1 MAIFS
6 GTTVGVFSLFVKPLQ
21 TEFGWGRGEVMLAF
35 SLFFLVMGLSA
46 PFTGKLIDR
55 YGVRGIITGGSLAG
69 GVSFVSL
76 YFLQSIWHFYAAFT
90 VIGVAMAALGQV
102 PASAMVSN
110 WFRKRRGTAIGVMS
124 TGIGLGILVL
134 VPIVGGY
141 FIPHFGWRPSYLF
154 LAAVVWILIPLALF
168 VVRTKPAEMGLLPY
182 GISSAEDMAAEV
194 SSGSMGGLNLKK
206 AMGTAAFWLISITFF
221 VNGLSSMGV
230 IQNQVP
236 HLQDIGFR
244 LVTAS
249 SALTALGIGSAVGK
263 LFFGWLCDRI
273 QPKYACAI
281 SLLLLAAGTLILV
294 NVTPETASTVIWI
307 YAIILGLG
315 AGGWLPTMSMLINT
329 NFGLTSYGVLFGML
343 TLVQSVGAAIGPP
356 FAGFMFDTL
365 GGYQSAFIILLAL
378 YAVALPTILAV
389 RRPKEMTPS
398 PGFTA

>member
-1 MAIFS
+1 
-6 GTTVGVFSLFVKPLQ
+6 
-21 TEFGWGRGEVMLAF
+21 MLAF

-55 YGVRGIITGGSLAG
+55 YGVRGVITGGSLAG

-102 PASAMVSN
+102 PASTMVSN
-110 WFRKRRGTAIGVMS
+110 WFQKRRGTAIGVMS

-134 VPIVGGY
+134 APIVGGY

-168 VVRTKPAEMGLLPY
+168 VVRTRPADMGLFPY
-182 GISSAEDMAAEV
+182 GISSPQEMAADI
-194 SSGSMGGLNLKK
+194 SSGITGGFTLKK
-206 AMGTAAFWLISITFF
+206 AAGTAAFWLISITFF
-221 VNGLSSMGV
+221 INGLSSLGV

-236 HLQDIGFR
+236 HLQDIGFP

-249 SALTALGIGSAVGK
+249 SALTALGIGGAVGK
-263 LFFGWLCDRI
+263 FFFGWLCDRI
-273 QPKYACAI
+273 QPKYVCAI
-281 SLLLLAAGTLILV
+281 SMLLLAGATFILI
-294 NVTPETASTVIWI
+294 NVTPETSATVIWV

-329 NFGLTSYGVLFGML
+329 NFGLTSYGVLFGMM
-343 TLVQSVGAAIGPP
+343 TLVQGVGGAIGPP
-356 FAGFMFDTL
+356 FAGFMFDTF
-365 GGYQSAFIILLAL
+365 GGYQAAFTILLAL
-378 YAVALPTILAV
+378 FAVALPAILAV
-389 RRPKEMTPS
+389 RRPKEMAPS
-398 PGFTA
+398 PGFTD